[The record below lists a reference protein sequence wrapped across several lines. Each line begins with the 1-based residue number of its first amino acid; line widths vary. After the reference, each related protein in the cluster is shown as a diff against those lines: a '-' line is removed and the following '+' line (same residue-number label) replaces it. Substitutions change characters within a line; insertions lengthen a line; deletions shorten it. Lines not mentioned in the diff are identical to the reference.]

1 MSILMTLVQTA
12 ARFMPDAK
20 RDPLIDSHGYV
31 GKPLD
36 RVDGHLK
43 VTGGARFAAEY
54 ALDDM
59 VYAEPVFSTISKG
72 KVRRLDTSVAKRCP
86 GVIAVLTPHDM
97 PRLKAPTLVDFS
109 KLDKIAASNL
119 PVFQDDRVYWNG
131 QAVAL
136 VVAETHEQ
144 AQEAATKVHVEYDI
158 EDSNVSFDANK
169 ARATMPKDVLGEPPE
184 IKIGD
189 AEKNLAA
196 APVRVDAVYRSP
208 YYSHSAIEPH
218 ATIAVWEG
226 DDKITVFDST
236 QFVEGYRNSLAHV
249 FGIKPENIRVLA
261 PFVGGGFGGKAG
273 FWWNTV
279 LAVAA
284 AKIVK
289 RPVKFALSRE
299 GVFRIVGGRTIA
311 EQRVAIGATVDG
323 HVQSLI
329 HTGVTATP
337 SHARYAEQCT
347 FPTRHLYATD
357 ALHIAQ
363 YVVDLDMVANTWMRA
378 PGESIGT
385 FAVESA
391 LDELAVELRMD
402 PIDLRRNVEP
412 KRDPTKDNEFSS
424 RHLLEAYER
433 GAAKF
438 GWAARN
444 PQPRSQRDGSWLIG
458 QGVATAYYPVLR
470 LPGAARVRVNAD
482 GIATIHTA
490 ANEMGMGVA
499 TSQLQ
504 HAADRLG
511 VPLQCIEFN
520 YGDSE
525 MPSSPMAGGSC
536 QTVSIVASVRAAVEK
551 LHRELL
557 KLEQQDPASPL
568 KRAKYDDIVARDRG
582 LFLASEPS
590 RGATYVDIL
599 RRAGKQ
605 HVEAEGTSAMPMEMM
620 KYSMASYGAQFC
632 EVRVND
638 ITGEVRIARWLG
650 SFDCG
655 TVLNPKTAMSQLRG
669 GIIMGIGMA
678 LTEEV
683 LVDDRSGRIMNAS
696 LAEYHVPVNLDVP
709 HIDILFN
716 DIPDPHTPL
725 GAHGIGEIGITGVA
739 AAIANAVYNAT
750 GKRIRSLPITLD
762 KLL

>member
-1 MSILMTLVQTA
+1 MSILQTLVQTA
-12 ARFMPDAK
+12 ARYMPDHK
-20 RDPLIDSHGYV
+20 PDPLIKSHGYV
-31 GKPLD
+31 GKPID
-36 RVDGHLK
+36 RVDGRMK
-43 VTGGARFAAEY
+43 VTGGARFTAEY
-54 ALDDM
+54 VFENMA
-59 VYAEPVFSTISKG
+59 YAEPVFSTIAKG
-72 KVRRLDTSVAKRCP
+72 TVKRLDTSAAERSP
-86 GVIAVLTPHDM
+86 GVIAVIRPQDM
-97 PRLKAPTLVDFS
+97 PRLKAPTLLNLL
-109 KLDKIAASNL
+109 KLDKMAASNL
-119 PVFQDDRVYWNG
+119 PIFQDERVYWNG
-131 QAVAL
+131 QVIAL

-144 AQEAATKVHVEYDI
+144 AQEAASRVSVEYDVD
-158 EDSNVSFDANK
+158 EPVLSFDANK
-169 ARATMPKDVLGEPPE
+169 TRASMPKDVMGEPAE

-189 AEKNLAA
+189 AEKELAA
-196 APVRVDAVYRSP
+196 APVRIDATYRTP
-208 YYSHSAIEPH
+208 YYNHSAIEPH
-218 ATIAVWEG
+218 ASIAFWES
-226 DDKITVFDST
+226 DDKLSLLDST
-236 QFVEGYRNSLAHV
+236 QFVEGYRNSLAQV
-249 FGIKPENIRVLA
+249 FGLEPENIRVVA

-289 RPVKFALSRE
+289 RPVKLTLSRE
-299 GVFRIVGGRTIA
+299 GVFRVVGGRTIA
-311 EQRVAIGATVDG
+311 EQRVALGATPDG
-323 HVQSLI
+323 RLTSLI
-329 HTGVTATP
+329 HTGITATP
-337 SHARYAEQCT
+337 THARYAEQCT
-347 FPTRHLYATD
+347 FPTRHLYATE
-357 ALHIAQ
+357 ALHVAQ
-363 YVVDLDMVANTWMRA
+363 RVVTLDMVANTWMRA

-391 LDELAVELRMD
+391 LDELAVELQID
-402 PIDLRRNVEP
+402 PIDLRRKIEP
-412 KRDPTKDNEFSS
+412 TRDPTKDTEFSS
-424 RHLLEAYER
+424 RHLMEAYER

-438 GWAARN
+438 NWTSRN
-444 PQPRSQRDGSWLIG
+444 PQPRSRRDGSWLIG
-458 QGVATAYYPVLR
+458 QGVATAYYPALR
-470 LPGAARVRVNAD
+470 LPGGARVRVNAD
-482 GIATIHTA
+482 GTATVHAA

-511 VPLQCIEFN
+511 LPIHCVEFN
-520 YGDSE
+520 YGDSH

-536 QTVSIVASVRAAVEK
+536 QTLSIIASVRATVEK

-557 KLEQQDPASPL
+557 KLEQHDPESPL
-568 KRAKYDDIVARDRG
+568 KGAKYDDIVARDRG

-599 RRAGKQ
+599 RRAGKP
-605 HVEAEGTSAMPMEMM
+605 HLECEGSSSLPMEIM
-620 KYSMASYGAQFC
+620 KYSIASYGAQFC
-632 EVRVND
+632 EVRVNE
-638 ITGEVRIARWLG
+638 ITGEVRVARWVG

-655 TVLNPKTAMSQLRG
+655 TILNPKTAMSQLRG

-683 LVDDRSGRIMNAS
+683 LLDERSGRIMNPS

-716 DIPDPHTPL
+716 DIPDPQTPL
-725 GAHGIGEIGITGVA
+725 GARGIGEIGITGAA